1 MSLNPIWQEMLCDLD
16 PSDPDYLRR
25 ALLLIAALD
34 KHLVVSEDLLR
45 AGITCLITELDQ
57 RLSEQVSQILH
68 DPSFE
73 ALEASW
79 RGVES
84 LTSLPI
90 NSQKVRV
97 KIFDSSWDDLSHELN
112 TASSLR
118 RTHLYNLIANRELN
132 TLGGQPFGM
141 VVVDHGVSMDL
152 ENDYDDL
159 YTLELLANLGD
170 LCLCPFVL
178 SVSDDFFGEQGA
190 DWLSDTTR
198 IKKILEGPEYAD
210 WQRLRSLPS
219 SRFIGLTL
227 PNVKLRDAYQVMTA
241 CGTLIEEQSRS
252 RSGLWGNSAY
262 LFASTAIREF
272 SRISWF
278 GFMKARW
285 QDKYHG
291 ALVNVP
297 KQGMGTLATIRP
309 VTDVRM
315 ITSMGGFYAEQ
326 GFIPLCHS
334 NTTHK
339 YYFKGNHSVWGG
351 GIDESDA
358 LMGQLQTTLMICRIA
373 HYLRVQIR
381 AMIGNFQTAEECEL
395 FLNNWIERYA
405 SNLLNADEATLAKY
419 PLSKGRV
426 KVKEIPGQQGRFT
439 CDVLVQPQYQ
449 FDNVCGE
456 VLLSTDL
463 SGTPGQYLEGATA

>member
-1 MSLNPIWQEMLCDLD
+1 MTLNSVWQDALCRLD
-16 PSDPDYLRR
+16 PKDPNFLQG
-25 ALLLIAALD
+25 ALQLLMTLD
-34 KHLVVSEDLLR
+34 KHLLVSADTLR
-45 AGITCLITELDQ
+45 AGISCLLAELDL
-57 RLSEQVSQILH
+57 RLSEQVSQIIQ

-90 NSQKVRV
+90 NSQKIRI
-97 KIFDSSWDDLSHELN
+97 KIFDASWEDLSRELN

-118 RTHLYNLIANRELN
+118 RTHLYNLVANRELN
-132 TLGGQPFGM
+132 TSGGQPFGM
-141 VVVDHGVSMDL
+141 MLVDHGVSMDL
-152 ENDYDDL
+152 DQDYDDL

-178 SVSDDFFGEQGA
+178 STSDDFFGEQGA
-190 DWLSDTTR
+190 DWLSDTAR
-198 IKKILEGPEYAD
+198 IKKILEGPEYSD
-210 WQRLRSLPS
+210 WQRLRKLPS
-219 SRFIGLTL
+219 ARFLGLTL
-227 PNVKLRDAYQVMTA
+227 PKVKLRDAYQLRTA
-241 CGTLIEEQSRS
+241 AGTMFTEKPRPN
-252 RSGLWGNSAY
+252 SGLWGNSAY
-262 LFASTAIREF
+262 LFASIAVKEF

-297 KQGMGTLATIRP
+297 AAGIGTLATIRP
-309 VTDVRM
+309 TTDVRM
-315 ITSMGGFYAEQ
+315 ISTMGSFYAEQ

-334 NTTHK
+334 NTTDK
-339 YYFKGNHSVWGG
+339 FYFNGNHSTWNGG
-351 GIDESDA
+351 VDENDA

-395 FLNNWIERYA
+395 FLNNWIERYS

-426 KVKEIPGQQGRFT
+426 IVKEVPGPARPLYLR
-439 CDVLVQPQYQ
+439 CV
-449 FDNVCGE
+449 
-456 VLLSTDL
+456 STASISIRQCMWRSLIIDGSHWR
-463 SGTPGQYLEGATA
+463 SGTSSG